1 MSAGPVEILALRSA
15 AAGALALAFGGA
27 PLGVLLAA
35 RRMSLSGDAMSHAI
49 LPGVAIGYLLA
60 PNNPLALTLGALI
73 AAFVIAGAASLLS
86 RLKTIPEDAAFA
98 AVYLPAFALGILLIG
113 RQADPEA
120 VHELLFGSAGAFD
133 RDALILAASAAT
145 ASLVA
150 LALFVRGFLGEG
162 ADPVFMRS
170 SGAPGLALHL
180 VFMGLVALNLVAGF
194 HAFGAMMTVAL
205 MMIPAV
211 SARFWARGFVGQAG
225 VAVLISALASG
236 AGLAIAALTKV
247 EPGAVMTL
255 SAAALFAASAVAGP
269 RGGLLQSLPGR
280 PHLEG

>member
-1 MSAGPVEILALRSA
+1 MTAGLVEAAALRSA

-27 PLGVLLAA
+27 PLGVLLVA

-49 LPGVAIGYLLA
+49 LPGVALGYLLA
-60 PNNPLALTLGALI
+60 PDHPFALTAGALI
-73 AAFVIAGAASLLS
+73 AAFLVAGVASLLS

-98 AVYLPAFALGILLIG
+98 VVYLPAFALGILLIG

-120 VHELLFGSAGAFD
+120 VHALLFGSASAFD
-133 RDALILAASAAT
+133 RQALILAASAAT
-145 ASLVA
+145 ATLVS

-170 SGAPGLALHL
+170 AGAPSWALHL
-180 VFMGLVALNLVAGF
+180 IFMMLVAFNLVAGF
-194 HAFGAMMTVAL
+194 RAFGAMMTVAL
-205 MMIPAV
+205 MMIPAA
-211 SARFWARGFVGQAG
+211 SARFWSRGYIGQASA
-225 VAVLISALASG
+225 AVLISALASG
-236 AGLAIAALTKV
+236 AGLLIATALKI

-255 SAAALFAASAVAGP
+255 SAAVLFAVSAVVGP